1 MKNVYDDSRT
11 AVITTRT
18 TAEEKNRI
26 MEMAKKRNLSVSEY
40 VRLVLMREIEK
51 DTPSAEEKMD
61 DDRDSYSYW
70 IKNGLI

>member
-1 MKNVYDDSRT
+1 MKNVYDDSKT
-11 AVITTRT
+11 AVITART

-40 VRLVLMREIEK
+40 VRLVLLREIEK

-61 DDRDSYSYW
+61 DGDSYSYW